1 MRSFAGCFD
10 TSVYN
15 DVAIEDVISKF
26 TLNLT
31 RLESNI
37 ALTELKVFVGRATSL
52 FHSSNLEQDSS
63 RTWLVFN
70 KTGLTTLEIDELDVR
85 GNAHLAIQSNA
96 GHAAIRVNQYKG
108 DFTATIHVGGQQK
121 LYLNASNNSVI
132 PFTLRTYQVGWNLLR
147 RLLDIISLGYF
158 LTFLACMI
166 CFPIAD
172 HVRLQQRT
180 VSFKF
185 LRIPHAYVYL
195 TNGKTKGKFP

>member
-63 RTWLVFN
+63 RTWLVFS

-132 PFTLRTYQVGWNLLR
+132 PFTLRTYQVGWNFP
-147 RLLDIISLGYF
+147 RLFSYLFGLYDLFSHCRPCEVTTKNCFFQIS
-158 LTFLACMI
+158 
-166 CFPIAD
+166 
-172 HVRLQQRT
+172 
-180 VSFKF
+180 
-185 LRIPHAYVYL
+185 RIPHAYVYL
-195 TNGKTKGKFP
+195 TNGKTKGKFS